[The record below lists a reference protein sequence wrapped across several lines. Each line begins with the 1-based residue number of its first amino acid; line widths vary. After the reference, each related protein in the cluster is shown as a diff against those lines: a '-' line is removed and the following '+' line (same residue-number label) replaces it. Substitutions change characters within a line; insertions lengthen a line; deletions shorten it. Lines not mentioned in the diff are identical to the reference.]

1 MPEKG
6 EAPMN
11 PDIVMMV
18 TVTGMVSWIAWV
30 IFSNLRRYKIAR
42 YQAEVHT
49 KLLEKFGRSEEL
61 LAYLESEA
69 GKRFLESASIEQAK
83 PNPFARILWAV
94 QAGLILTLAG
104 VALLFLRS
112 RVPDIAEG
120 FFLVL
125 GALAVAIGV
134 GFVLAAGASYGL
146 SRSFGLIPG
155 AATRRP

>member
-1 MPEKG
+1 
-6 EAPMN
+6 MN
-11 PDIVMMV
+11 PDIVMMI
-18 TVTGMVSWIAWV
+18 TIPGLFCWIAWV

-112 RVPDIAEG
+112 RVPDAAEG
-120 FFLVL
+120 FLVL

-134 GFVLAAGASYGL
+134 GFVLTAGASYGL

-155 AATRRP
+155 AASRRP